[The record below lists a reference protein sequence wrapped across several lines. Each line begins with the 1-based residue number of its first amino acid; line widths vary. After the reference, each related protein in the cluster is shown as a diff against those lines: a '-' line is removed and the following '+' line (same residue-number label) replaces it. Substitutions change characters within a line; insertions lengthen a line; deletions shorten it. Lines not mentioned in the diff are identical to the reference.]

1 MDSKIIIAIVVSL
14 VVIISITLYMIY
26 YQSKKD
32 TNSVINVVRNIFYTT
47 NKVEINADDE
57 ESKNNSI

>member
-26 YQSKKD
+26 YQFKKD